1 VSEINNR
8 RGVVLSNP
16 GVQFIRGLSVAV
28 PVGCAVDFDLYASSQ
43 RVPTEWE
50 PQSFRCVAD
59 SPTWELQLP
68 RPQNHV
74 HYKLEICGTN
84 AGQVQ
89 AGLLLEPVMDDAK
102 VLDTLKSLSIVFTG
116 CARNCEAKLQEG
128 IALAERLGRYFKSSL
143 ILVYENDSTDRTR
156 DVLADLAAQGRIQL
170 LTESHLDFHLPF
182 RTQRLSYARNK
193 LLREV
198 RRHEPDLF
206 CVMDL
211 DGINGSDFS
220 ESGFLSNFS
229 YFNCWDAVF
238 PANTSL
244 YYDIWAFR
252 NKDLCPADYER
263 RLNTLNPVLG
273 SVTIFDMCLNH
284 LQKID
289 FTKLNGWL
297 PVDSAFGGMGLYKTN
312 KFQFANYCG
321 TAGDYEAC
329 EHVSFH
335 HDATAAGAKL
345 YINPSFLVDSRILTG
360 TGL

>member
-1 VSEINNR
+1 MSEINNR
-8 RGVVLSNP
+8 RSLVLSNP
-16 GVQFIRGLSVAV
+16 GVQFVRGLSVAV
-28 PVGCAVDFDLYASSQ
+28 PAGCAFDFDLYASSQ
-43 RVPTEWE
+43 RVPTQWV
-50 PQSFRCVAD
+50 PQPFSCVPGSD
-59 SPTWELQLP
+59 TWELAFP
-68 RPQNHV
+68 RPQNQV
-74 HYKLEICGTN
+74 HYKLEMCGTN
-84 AGQVQ
+84 ASQVQ
-89 AGLLLEPVMDDAK
+89 AGLLLEPALSAAN
-102 VLDTLKSLSIVFTG
+102 VLDTLKSMSIAFTG
-116 CARNCEAKLQEG
+116 CARNCEGKLLEG
-128 IALAERLGRYFKSSL
+128 IELAERLGRYFKSSQ

-156 DVLADLAAQGRIQL
+156 EVLASLAAQGRIQL

-193 LLREV
+193 LMREV
-198 RRHEPDLF
+198 RRHHPDLF

-220 ESGFLSNFS
+220 EAGFLSNFS
-229 YFNCWDAVF
+229 YLPCWDAVF

-252 NKDLCPADYER
+252 NQDLCPADYER
-263 RLNTLNPVLG
+263 RLNTMNPALG
-273 SVTIFDMCLNH
+273 SDAIFDLCLNQ

-297 PVDSAFGGMGLYKTN
+297 PVDSAFGGMGLYKTS

-335 HDATAAGAKL
+335 RDAVEAGAKL
-345 YINPSFLVDSRILTG
+345 YINPAFLVDSRILTG
-360 TGL
+360 G